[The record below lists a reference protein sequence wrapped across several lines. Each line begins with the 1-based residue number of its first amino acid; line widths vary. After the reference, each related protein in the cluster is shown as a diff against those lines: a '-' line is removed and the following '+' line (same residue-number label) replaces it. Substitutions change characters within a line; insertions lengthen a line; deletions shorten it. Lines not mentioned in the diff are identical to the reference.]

1 VAPETTI
8 KQLFHYRAPENDL
21 SRATFSSFTLAM
33 FFIPYQL
40 VFSVMIG
47 SAVPGGVFI
56 PSMIAGASLGRV
68 IGHLLRS
75 INGAELLFADKG
87 TYALVGAAAT
97 LSGLTRLTIAA
108 TVMLLE
114 ATGTMQ
120 YVSSPSSFSPSVSLY
135 MSLFLLYVYL

>member
-1 VAPETTI
+1 
-8 KQLFHYRAPENDL
+8 
-21 SRATFSSFTLAM
+21 M

-120 YVSSPSSFSPSVSLY
+120 YVSSPSSFSHFPSVSLY

>member
-1 VAPETTI
+1 
-8 KQLFHYRAPENDL
+8 
-21 SRATFSSFTLAM
+21 M